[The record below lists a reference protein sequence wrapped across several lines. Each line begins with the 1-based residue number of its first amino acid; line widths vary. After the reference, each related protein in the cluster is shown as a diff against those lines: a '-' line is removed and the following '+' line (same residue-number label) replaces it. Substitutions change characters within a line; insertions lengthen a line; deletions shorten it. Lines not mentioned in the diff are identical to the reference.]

1 MAQVSYD
8 PRAVVE
14 INAIRAASGRFK
26 WCLGQMV
33 MRHHRIG
40 DDTEVLRNDEY
51 VGMGRLASSLY
62 AVAQVDGLAFID
74 VVYAVDPQ
82 GAVVV
87 VAVDAFDGWTQVAA
101 AAGGNARS
109 RGRARST

>member
-1 MAQVSYD
+1 MTQVSYD

-14 INAIRAASGRFK
+14 INAIRAASSRFK

-40 DDTEVLRNDEY
+40 ADTEPLRNDEY
-51 VGMGRLASSLY
+51 IGMGRLLSSLY

-87 VAVDAFDGWTQVAA
+87 VAVDAFDGLTQVAA
-101 AAGGNARS
+101 LTIGNARS
-109 RGRARST
+109 RGRARSS